1 MAGDLEPAGADKPG
15 NDLEGSVPDGRPSQ
29 WPDTLFDTVV
39 SWAFLGAIVEHHRV
53 RPWLV
58 LEQRPSGMGPVS
70 FVVPRLVPEAGWHD
84 SLAYRAWLE
93 SASRADSTPLPSVL
107 TVAEAAEQLPPSP
120 TRPRWANQERLVN
133 VAVRADL
140 VGRSSAQIV
149 EEDGEANLPSDR
161 ARAVRKEIASARAFL
176 ATLKALPWA
185 AFDEGRLATHGSH
198 WWTDRRFTEGLALWR
213 ADATNLSWRHARE
226 SGPATD
232 PVREA
237 ATVLMREPWR
247 PGHPLVLT
255 HARGL
260 LDASAREFQ
269 GTCQSWL
276 EGFIGSPQQTA
287 ECRADL
293 VHRAD
298 MNGSTAELRSIWDA
312 AKAVEPLVGRTE

>member
-1 MAGDLEPAGADKPG
+1 MAGDLEPAGADKPA

-161 ARAVRKEIASARAFL
+161 ARAVRKEIASARA
-176 ATLKALPWA
+176 
-185 AFDEGRLATHGSH
+185 R
-198 WWTDRRFTEGLALWR
+198 
-213 ADATNLSWRHARE
+213 SWRRSKPCHGRRSMRDGSPRTGPTGGQTGASPKAWH
-226 SGPATD
+226 SGAQMPPTS
-232 PVREA
+232 
-237 ATVLMREPWR
+237 
-247 PGHPLVLT
+247 PGDT
-255 HARGL
+255 HAK
-260 LDASAREFQ
+260 
-269 GTCQSWL
+269 
-276 EGFIGSPQQTA
+276 
-287 ECRADL
+287 
-293 VHRAD
+293 
-298 MNGSTAELRSIWDA
+298 A
-312 AKAVEPLVGRTE
+312 APPPTR